1 MVLLLRPQ
9 FASSESQ
16 VVSHH
21 VDGDLGALVRV
32 EAGSG
37 LRQRPFSRSAAIAL
51 APTGVLRAL
60 AIGTTVKTSVHIL
73 LSEISPLLRE
83 VSEVMRTT
91 SETRLA
97 RRLDEA
103 ALEIEGIMQSGPNDR
118 TTVVEVLEITGQ
130 CIALIPEIA
139 ELLKLFKG

>member
-1 MVLLLRPQ
+1 M
-9 FASSESQ
+9 
-16 VVSHH
+16 
-21 VDGDLGALVRV
+21 
-32 EAGSG
+32 
-37 LRQRPFSRSAAIAL
+37 
-51 APTGVLRAL
+51 
-60 AIGTTVKTSVHIL
+60 KTSVHIL